1 MDRVAESPRL
11 KDWFALMS
19 VRTGLYHDGVIL
31 PPLST
36 TSGTPLGLST
46 SSMIVI
52 SVPSGNHLTVSPA
65 SLVYVLSSYHVSQ
78 G

>member
-1 MDRVAESPRL
+1 MDRVAERPKL
-11 KDWFALMS
+11 NDWFALMS

-36 TSGTPLGLST
+36 TSGTPLGLSM
-46 SSMIVI
+46 SWMIVM
-52 SVPSGNHLTVSPA
+52 SAPSSNHLVPS
-65 SLVYVLSSYHVSQ
+65 SLVLLSYHVSQ